1 MSGVGEEEG
10 GGGRGGPPAPDI
22 LRPLTDPEA
31 DYIPSF
37 ERRGMVQSGVFMTVK
52 STFVQEKK
60 LLRKLIHMKTGRRK
74 VI

>member
-37 ERRGMVQSGVFMTVK
+37 ERRGVVQSGVFMTVSLHLSMK
-52 STFVQEKK
+52 KETIEK
-60 LLRKLIHMKTGRRK
+60 
-74 VI
+74 